1 MRGLSISGTPPLAVA
16 PDDVGRAY
24 DATSHFILAGKQYLS
39 PREMRNFATSTAGPK
54 TRDSAYLHEA
64 VSRTDGR
71 ARFYMITKLMVLN
84 WPRQM
89 RMLREGTVPFA
100 ILNGST
106 DPFLNHVYIAGLTY
120 GSIWTGKPH
129 DIPDGGHAPFF
140 LKPEAFNEAFR
151 RFIEEACAG

>member
-1 MRGLSISGTPPLAVA
+1 
-16 PDDVGRAY
+16 
-24 DATSHFILAGKQYLS
+24 
-39 PREMRNFATSTAGPK
+39 MRNFATSTAGPK

-64 VSRTDGR
+64 VTRTDGR

-120 GSIWTGKPH
+120 GSIWTGKPN
-129 DIPDGGHAPFF
+129 DIAGAGHAPFF
-140 LKPEAFNEAFR
+140 EMPEQFNEAFA
-151 RFIEEACAG
+151 RFIAERFEGNPEPASS